1 MTKDDGTNRVVI
13 SKIVAESAAAH
24 AGLQVG
30 DTILEL
36 NGAPVKSGEQF
47 DVAISHY
54 KPGSQIRVSYIR
66 GAWKSE
72 VTLTVGKITVNSK

>member
-1 MTKDDGTNRVVI
+1 MVI

-24 AGLQVG
+24 SDLQVG

-54 KPGSQIRVSYIR
+54 KSGSQVRVSYIR